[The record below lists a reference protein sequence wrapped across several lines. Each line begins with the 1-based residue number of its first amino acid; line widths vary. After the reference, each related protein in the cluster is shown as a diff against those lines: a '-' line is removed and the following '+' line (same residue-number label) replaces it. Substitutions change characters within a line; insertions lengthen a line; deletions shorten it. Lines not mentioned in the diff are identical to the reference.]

1 MFFSI
6 IVFFLF
12 LCHYYIEC
20 STLLTPL
27 DFLFFLEGKVFMLM
41 LSSRFWLENKMVYPQ
56 IFSVMTIYEEKRS
69 TFRIFINKKK
79 IELNE
84 CMLMTSGLAING
96 EIYEKDIISHIDNP
110 SVFGVVEYSFDKGG
124 FIAKMGDKEINIGGD
139 MSDYEIVGNTY
150 ETPELVPGFIS
161 NSNATS
167 PDTDKTIVDD
177 ANNKTPLNADNNKKT
192 VQQES
197 EKSNSDNKIQEKAP
211 NNKTQPTQQNKQQQS
226 AKQTTANPAVS
237 DTNKNNTSKQ
247 EPKQEIKQQ
256 SQKQEPKEV
265 KETKQPKSEAPK
277 KEEIKKETKQDNVP
291 QKQEQPKGKND
302 TKNNPSVKQI
312 DKKENEQPS
321 NIENESLNQKT
332 KDKSQ
337 TSKPTQNKND
347 VKEVSQKKP
356 NSNENNK
363 TVPEEKP
370 QKEQKPAA
378 KEPQQKQQPKQ
389 PQTQSSI
396 LNSLFSQA
404 SKTEKPKNLSEA
416 IGNSKERKIK
426 MFLKAE
432 YLSDIKTGKL
442 GYYIDCNGFVLKKLH
457 TVEKTTERRTVLMTL
472 IAALKE
478 ITYPCNIT
486 IFCNI
491 HFIISPIK
499 EGWLSKWAQNDWHH
513 ANGAI
518 KDSDLW
524 AEIYDICKQH
534 EIVCQYDEDMD
545 KYAEYRILSDLF

>member
-1 MFFSI
+1 
-6 IVFFLF
+6 
-12 LCHYYIEC
+12 
-20 STLLTPL
+20 
-27 DFLFFLEGKVFMLM
+27 MLM

-110 SVFGVVEYSFDKGG
+110 SVLGVVEYSFDKGG
-124 FIAKMGDKEINIGGD
+124 FVAKMGDKEINIGGD

-150 ETPELVPGFIS
+150 ETPELVPGFVP
-161 NSNATS
+161 NSNVVP
-167 PDTDKTIVDD
+167 PDDV
-177 ANNKTPLNADNNKKT
+177 NNKTSLNADDNKKIT
-192 VQQES
+192 QKES
-197 EKSNSDNKIQEKAP
+197 EKSISDNKIQEKVP
-211 NNKTQPTQQNKQQQS
+211 DNKTQQTQQNKQQQS
-226 AKQTTANPAVS
+226 AKQTTANTAVS
-237 DTNKNNTSKQ
+237 DTNNSNTPKQ

-256 SQKQEPKEV
+256 PQKQEPKEV
-265 KETKQPKSEAPK
+265 KETKKPKSEAPK
-277 KEEIKKETKQDNVP
+277 KEEIKKENKQDKAP
-291 QKQEQPKGKND
+291 QKQEQTKEKND
-302 TKNNPSVKQI
+302 TKNNPSVKQL
-312 DKKENEQPS
+312 DKNENEKPS
-321 NIENESLNQKT
+321 DVDNESLNQKG

-337 TSKPTQNKND
+337 TSKPAQNKND
-347 VKEVSQKKP
+347 AKEVLQKQP
-356 NSNENNK
+356 NSNKKPKTAPAEN
-363 TVPEEKP
+363 
-370 QKEQKPAA
+370 
-378 KEPQQKQQPKQ
+378 PQQKQQPKQ
-389 PQTQSSI
+389 PQTQGSI

-404 SKTEKPKNLSEA
+404 SKAEKPKTLSEA
-416 IGNSKERKIK
+416 IGNSKERKVK
-426 MFLKAE
+426 MYLKAE

-442 GYYIDCNGFVLKKLH
+442 GYYIECNGFILKKLH

-478 ITYPCNIT
+478 ITYPCHIV

-499 EGWLSKWAQNDWHH
+499 EGWLAKWAQNNWRH

-518 KDSDLW
+518 KDADLW

-534 EIVCQYDEDMD
+534 EIICQYEEDMN
-545 KYAEYRILSDLF
+545 KFAEYRILSDLF